1 MIIVMT
7 QSQSKLMLLMEE
19 ILHQLI
25 WRIHH
30 YLKGSIYLRWLA
42 GCLSSTVCQ
51 SRWTCSP
58 RWNLPGIFG
67 RHCAA
72 VSNDS
77 RGSFEGWHLQGM
89 KKTHPVGWILGRE
102 KYKKSVVPLYGLI
115 FLKFISFSDIPNHW
129 NARPSCRQSWNM
141 WENPVALWLLSDLI
155 SISFQLLVY
164 GLPFS
169 LQQPVGKRVCAI
181 EFIWNLR
188 MR

>member
-1 MIIVMT
+1 MYNWKVSQLAFGTEISIFHMIIVMT

-115 FLKFISFSDIPNHW
+115 FFDLFHSQTYLTTEMPGQAAGSPGICERTQWHCGFCRISFPY
-129 NARPSCRQSWNM
+129 
-141 WENPVALWLLSDLI
+141 LSN
-155 SISFQLLVY
+155 S
-164 GLPFS
+164 
-169 LQQPVGKRVCAI
+169 
-181 EFIWNLR
+181 
-188 MR
+188 